1 MSSQAPNLEPVSL
14 DARLLRARPRVVFV
28 ELTSRC
34 NVRCI
39 YCPVSLPEYVGRDLE
54 FELEQLVDVLR
65 RCAPH
70 EVQLNGHGE
79 TTMLAHWTQVAR
91 RLLGEGLALTLTT
104 NLAKRMSDEECD
116 VLGRLRA
123 LKVSLDSADAQTL
136 EKLRRG
142 VRLARVEENLARIFE
157 RCREQRRDPPFV
169 QLSCA
174 ASDVAVEGLPDLVR
188 WAAAHGARS
197 VDLVNFVR
205 HDAPPDTLPLRHPS
219 LGDPRRALARLDE
232 ARAVAADLGLSMS
245 VEQGLIDA
253 LEDAC
258 A

>member
-1 MSSQAPNLEPVSL
+1 MSFQPTNLERAAIDP
-14 DARLLRARPRVVFV
+14 RLLRARPRVVFV

-79 TTMLAHWTQVAR
+79 TTMLAHWTGVAK
-91 RLLGEGLALTLTT
+91 RLLAEGLPLTLTT

-116 VLGRLRA
+116 VLGRLRS
-123 LKVSLDSADAQTL
+123 LKVSLDSADAELL

-142 VRLARVEENLARIFE
+142 VRLARVEDNLARIFE
-157 RCREQRRDPPFV
+157 RCREQRRDPPFL

-205 HDAPPDTLPLRHPS
+205 HEAPPDTLPLRHPS
-219 LGDPRRALARLDE
+219 AGDPRRALARLEE
-232 ARAVAADLGLSMS
+232 ARSVAADLGLAMS

-258 A
+258 V

>member
-1 MSSQAPNLEPVSL
+1 MAVETPQREEFDPA
-14 DARLLRARPRVVFV
+14 LLRARPRVVYL

-34 NVRCI
+34 NARCI
-39 YCPVSLPEYVGRDLE
+39 YCAVSLPEYVGGDLE
-54 FELEQLVDVLR
+54 LDVEQLVMVLR

-79 TTMLAHWTQVAR
+79 TTLLPHWTHAAR
-91 RLLGEGLALTLTT
+91 RLLAEGLPLTLTT
-104 NLAKRMSDEECD
+104 NLAKHMSDDECD
-116 VLGRLRA
+116 VLGRMRS
-123 LKVSLDSADAQTL
+123 LKISVDTADAELL

-142 VRLARVEENLARIFE
+142 VRLARVEENLRRVLE
-157 RCREQRRDPPFV
+157 LCRERRRDPPFV
-169 QLSCA
+169 QISCA
-174 ASDVAVEGLPDLVR
+174 ASDVAVEGLPELVR

-219 LGDPRRALARLDE
+219 VAGPERALARLAQARE
-232 ARAVAADLGLSMS
+232 AAAQLGLAMS
-245 VEQGLIDA
+245 VEQGLVDA
-253 LEDAC
+253 LETAC